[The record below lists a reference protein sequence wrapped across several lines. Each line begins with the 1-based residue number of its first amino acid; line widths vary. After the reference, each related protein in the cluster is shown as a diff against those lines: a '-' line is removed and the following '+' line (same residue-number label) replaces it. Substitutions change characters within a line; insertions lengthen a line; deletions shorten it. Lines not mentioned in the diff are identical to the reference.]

1 MRSFLV
7 VVLLV
12 AAASTVAAPPTRTGA
27 AAWRSD
33 LDTLRRE
40 LPIRHPAPFL
50 NVPRA
55 RWDSAATTLDRQLPT
70 MSRNQALVGFM
81 RMVAMLGDAHTNLD
95 PGPALG
101 LRFYPLELYAFDDG
115 VFVRRADSTHAALVG
130 AKVLRIG
137 RVSAEQAIERVAPLI
152 PHENEWWVRAWAPF
166 QLMIPEV
173 LDGLGLAADVEHLP
187 LVLERDGRADTV
199 RIAPAGR
206 IADQH
211 GHGPVPIDMSGWTTM
226 RTARAP
232 WWEQEPDEL
241 LWSRFDAQS
250 RTLYVCMRAVVPS
263 PGTFTNRP
271 QWDRIFALADS
282 VAPARFVIDLRENTG
297 GNGALNRYPVQQLLR
312 RPALDKPDR
321 LFVIIGR
328 KTFSAGQQF
337 TNLLEAWTQATF
349 VGEPTGQR
357 PSQYGDH
364 RPLALPA
371 SGMTVQ
377 ISSIFHQA
385 PNEFDDRA
393 FVPPRVYTPLD
404 SKSYRDGVDPALLAI
419 LTPDTTA
426 AVIDVMAR
434 ALAAGDTAAAE
445 RALATARSRTVNRF
459 RSFERDVNAL
469 GYRLS
474 GSGESGPA
482 IQAFRI
488 NTRAFPHSAN
498 TFDSLGEALLNA
510 GYRDAAIAA
519 YRQALVVEPGFRP
532 SAEAL
537 QRIGAHP
544 QRTGG
549 AGEAR

>member
-1 MRSFLV
+1 MLFVIL
-7 VVLLV
+7 LLV
-12 AAASTVAAPPTRTGA
+12 SNPTVAAPATPANVAR
-27 AAWRSD
+27 WRAD

-55 RWDSAATTLDRQLPT
+55 RWDSAATALAQQLSS

-81 RMVAMLGDAHTNLD
+81 RLVASVGDAHTDLD

-101 LRFYPLELYAFDDG
+101 LRFYGLELYAFDDG
-115 VFVRRADSTHAALVG
+115 LFVRRADSLHASLVG

-137 RVSAEQAIERVAPLI
+137 RVSADEAIGRVAPLI

-173 LDGLGLAADVEHLP
+173 LDGLGLAADVEQLP
-187 LVLERDGRADTV
+187 LVLERDGRVDTV

-211 GHGPVPIDMSGWTTM
+211 GHGPMPIVMSGWASM
-226 RTARAP
+226 RSAPAP
-232 WWEQEPDEL
+232 WWEQEPEQPF
-241 LWSRFDAQS
+241 WWKYDAPTH
-250 RTLYVCMRAVVPS
+250 TLYACMRAVAPS
-263 PGTFTNRP
+263 PGTFTNRS

-282 VAPARFVIDLRENTG
+282 VAPERFVIDLRENTG

-312 RPALDKPDR
+312 RPALDRPDR

-349 VGEPTGQR
+349 VGEPSGQR

-364 RPLALPA
+364 RPLALPV

-385 PNEFDDRA
+385 PNEFDDRS
-393 FVPPRVYTPLD
+393 FVPPRIYTPLV
-404 SKSYRDGVDPALLAI
+404 SKSYRDGVDPALAAI
-419 LTPDTTA
+419 LSPDTSA
-426 AVIDVMAR
+426 PVVEVMAR
-434 ALAAGDTAAAE
+434 ALAASDTAAAE
-445 RALATARSRTVNRF
+445 RALTSARNRTANRF
-459 RSFERDVNAL
+459 RSLEREINAL
-469 GYRLS
+469 GYRLA
-474 GSGESGPA
+474 GSGRSGQA

-488 NTRAFPHSAN
+488 NTRAYPRSAN
-498 TFDSLGEALLNA
+498 AYDSLGEALLNA
-510 GYRDAAIAA
+510 GQRDAAITA
-519 YRQALVVEPGFRP
+519 YRQALAVQPGFPP
-532 SAEAL
+532 SAQAL
-537 QRIGAHP
+537 QRLGVP
-544 QRTGG
+544 
-549 AGEAR
+549 